1 MQTLRHLR
9 IGLRLALAFGLLL
22 LLLVCVTLF
31 GMQGSGRVFAE
42 LKTIYEDRTI
52 PLKQIGAI
60 DALMLRNRILVMEM
74 LREPARL
81 PELDAQLQANIG
93 EVTSTWKAYMATYL
107 TPEEKRLAEAF
118 TEVRTAYVRQGL
130 LATRDALKAGEAER
144 AQQLYREQITSR
156 GAQAKEAID
165 RLIKLQV
172 EVAAQAYAEA
182 ERTRD
187 RVWAWSA
194 ALSIAAALLALAA
207 AWATTRSITAPMQEA
222 VGLAQA
228 VASGDLRAQAR
239 AQGRD
244 EAAALILAL
253 NQMNSSLAGI
263 VAQVRDSSES
273 IATGSREIA
282 TGSMDLSQR
291 TEEQAS
297 NLQQT
302 AASMEQLS
310 STVKNNADSAAQAN
324 ELARQAAAAAGEGGS
339 VVAQVVG
346 TMQGIAAAS
355 QRMADIIATIDGIAF
370 QTNIL
375 ALNAA
380 VEAARA
386 GEQGRGFAVVA
397 GEVRALAQRS
407 ATAAR
412 EIKGL
417 IQDSTAKVESGSRL
431 VGDAGTA
438 MQGIVQQ
445 VRQVSQLVGEI
456 ANASHEQ
463 SRGIGQIGDAVSQ
476 LDQVTQQNAA
486 LVEESTA
493 AAESLQHQAAE
504 LARLVSVFRLAH

>member
-1 MQTLRHLR
+1 MQSLRRLK
-9 IGLRLALAFGLLL
+9 IGLRLALAFGLMLL
-22 LLLVCVTLF
+22 LLAFLTLF
-31 GMQGSGRVFAE
+31 GIQGSGRVFAE

-74 LREPARL
+74 LREPTQLA
-81 PELDAQLQANIG
+81 ELDSQLQANIG

-118 TEVRTAYVRQGL
+118 AEVRTAYVRQGL
-130 LATRDALKAGEAER
+130 LAARDALKAGNNER
-144 AQQLYREQITSR
+144 AQQLYHGQIRTL
-156 GAQAKEAID
+156 GAQAKDAID

-172 EVAAQAYAEA
+172 EVAAQSYAKAEA
-182 ERTRD
+182 TRD
-187 RVWAWSA
+187 SVWAWSV

-207 AWATTRSITAPMQEA
+207 GLLTTRSITAPMREA
-222 VGLAQA
+222 VGLAEA
-228 VASGDLRAQAR
+228 VAGGDLRSQVLVSG
-239 AQGRD
+239 QD
-244 EAAALILAL
+244 EASALIGAL
-253 NQMNSSLAGI
+253 NRMNDSLAGI
-263 VAQVRDSSES
+263 VSRVRDGSES

-310 STVKNNADSAAQAN
+310 STVRNNADTASQANAVAAQAAN
-324 ELARQAAAAAGEGGS
+324 AAVQGGS
-339 VVAQVVG
+339 VVTQVVD

-355 QRMADIIATIDGIAF
+355 KKISDIIGVIDGIAF

-397 GEVRALAQRS
+397 GEVRTLAQRS
-407 ATAAR
+407 AGAAR
-412 EIKGL
+412 EIKSL
-417 IQDSTAKVESGSRL
+417 INDSVTRVESGARL
-431 VGDAGTA
+431 ADDAGAA
-438 MQGIVQQ
+438 MEGIVRQ
-445 VRQVSQLVGEI
+445 VRQVSDLIGEI
-456 ANASHEQ
+456 AGASQEQ
-463 SRGIGQIGDAVSQ
+463 SKGIAQIGDAVNQ

-504 LARLVSVFRLAH
+504 LARLVSVFKL